1 MFLSVPSPG
10 RPSVTK
16 CLNLDVNQE
25 QHPLGIS
32 QISLAQLLLECQAG
46 TGRLRLS
53 PDLPPFCLIFL
64 YRSHFQSWQLDPTSR
79 VITVR
84 HTVHQLLLLAP
95 CLVFCFIWRSSLLKS
110 CLVVTHLYKGS
121 CSSHLWTE
129 PAADVVKVALK
140 SPTRAVFSYIG
151 YIAGKGDT
159 PKSRDLTCLFTIHPP
174 K

>member
-1 MFLSVPSPG
+1 MWTKSSTHLAFLKSHLPNCYCSVRQELEDFDSPPIS
-10 RPSVTK
+10 RHSV
-16 CLNLDVNQE
+16 
-25 QHPLGIS
+25 
-32 QISLAQLLLECQAG
+32 
-46 TGRLRLS
+46 LS
-53 PDLPPFCLIFL
+53 SYTDHTFN
-64 YRSHFQSWQLDPTSR
+64 RWQLDPTSR

-84 HTVHQLLLLAP
+84 HCVHQLLLLAP

-121 CSSHLWTE
+121 CSSHLWNE